1 MPNIDSLMAPISR
14 LYGGENPVYYTNS
27 SPALASSQSGGG
39 GGGVEEITDDD
50 VTETYSSY
58 HLSAPH
64 EPPDTVDKSQ
74 YFLKSKSEGDR
85 DAQQVDGGRATMS
98 FFAL

>member
-1 MPNIDSLMAPISR
+1 MSNIDSLMAPISR

-74 YFLKSKSEGDR
+74 YFSE
-85 DAQQVDGGRATMS
+85 VKE
-98 FFAL
+98 